1 MKVLVTGGCGYI
13 GSKLVQNLAKNDL
26 DVTVLDTFW
35 FGNPH
40 GNNPKVRVIKG
51 DTRNVSKLFNE
62 SFDCVVHLANVAN
75 DPSVQLNELLSW
87 EINALGTFELL
98 EWAKKSSKN
107 LFSQALVVSMEFPK
121 SLELR
126 KLLPEIQFQLII
138 KLKWLLS
145 KSYFHILMISI
156 LHV

>member
-40 GNNPKVRVIKG
+40 GNNPKIRVIKG

-62 SFDCVVHLANVAN
+62 SFYSHWCNY
-75 DPSVQLNELLSW
+75 W
-87 EINALGTFELL
+87 
-98 EWAKKSSKN
+98 
-107 LFSQALVVSMEFPK
+107 
-121 SLELR
+121 
-126 KLLPEIQFQLII
+126 
-138 KLKWLLS
+138 
-145 KSYFHILMISI
+145 
-156 LHV
+156 